1 MKRIGVRELRQNA
14 SEHLR
19 RVQAGETIEIT
30 DRGRLIARLVPVDD
44 TVGPLEALR
53 QEGRL
58 SPASRSLRDLGP
70 PLARKARVPTP
81 SAELERLRRDER

>member
-19 RVQAGETIEIT
+19 LVQAGETIEIT

-44 TVGPLEALR
+44 AAGPLETLR
-53 QEGRL
+53 RQGRL
-58 SPASRSLRDLGP
+58 SAVSGSLFDLAP
-70 PLARKARVPTP
+70 PLAARPEVPTP
-81 SAELERLRRDER
+81 SEELARMRRDER